1 MYSIR
6 YPTNEENHA
15 KWYSRDDEASFK
27 RQKWRDVAK
36 YSSVLSSNVN
46 VRDDESKTKERLLKC
61 VGIDHLLS
69 RDVVKKSQEI
79 TLARKVHV
87 RAVLRRQEVLL
98 RHGIEDPEDL
108 AQVAMSSSRFARE
121 RSHRV
126 AVMMMAL

>member
-1 MYSIR
+1 M
-6 YPTNEENHA
+6 
-15 KWYSRDDEASFK
+15 
-27 RQKWRDVAK
+27 
-36 YSSVLSSNVN
+36 LSSNVN
-46 VRDDESKTKERLLKC
+46 VGDDESKTKERLLKC

-98 RHGIEDPEDL
+98 RHGIEDHEDL

-121 RSHRV
+121 STEE
-126 AVMMMAL
+126 LLST